1 MEGWTRSLCFR
12 EEDGVDEAGRLVV
25 CGFGVLE
32 EDAQQQYGA
41 MLSGEAVSSISV
53 RQQHVPSGP
62 HDCCIWSDLTV
73 VSSRMLSFSVNFC
86 STMGT
91 ARPLY

>member
-1 MEGWTRSLCFR
+1 ME
-12 EEDGVDEAGRLVV
+12 EEGVDEACEAGRLVA
-25 CGFGVLE
+25 FGSGVLGLE
-32 EDAQQQYGA
+32 EDEQQQHGA

-53 RQQHVPSGP
+53 RQQHLPSGP